1 MRKQTLILAR
11 NDICNMRYDRY
22 DRTWIFTSF
31 SSADGEDW
39 WVLRGGEQGVA
50 VIDAILAWQ
59 PRLSLKIVT
68 SPLPVLEMVVT
79 VFLFESV
86 TALETTFSRCA

>member
-22 DRTWIFTSF
+22 DRNWIFTSF

-39 WVLRGGEQGVA
+39 RVLRGGEQGVA
-50 VIDAILAWQ
+50 VIDAILA
-59 PRLSLKIVT
+59 
-68 SPLPVLEMVVT
+68 
-79 VFLFESV
+79 
-86 TALETTFSRCA
+86 

>member
-11 NDICNMRYDRY
+11 NDMRYDRY

-39 WVLRGGEQGVA
+39 RVLSGGEQGVA
-50 VIDAILAWQ
+50 VIDAILA
-59 PRLSLKIVT
+59 
-68 SPLPVLEMVVT
+68 
-79 VFLFESV
+79 
-86 TALETTFSRCA
+86 

>member
-1 MRKQTLILAR
+1 MRKQTLIHVLAR

-50 VIDAILAWQ
+50 VIDAILA
-59 PRLSLKIVT
+59 
-68 SPLPVLEMVVT
+68 
-79 VFLFESV
+79 
-86 TALETTFSRCA
+86 

>member
-31 SSADGEDW
+31 SSADGKDW

-50 VIDAILAWQ
+50 VIDAILA
-59 PRLSLKIVT
+59 
-68 SPLPVLEMVVT
+68 
-79 VFLFESV
+79 
-86 TALETTFSRCA
+86 